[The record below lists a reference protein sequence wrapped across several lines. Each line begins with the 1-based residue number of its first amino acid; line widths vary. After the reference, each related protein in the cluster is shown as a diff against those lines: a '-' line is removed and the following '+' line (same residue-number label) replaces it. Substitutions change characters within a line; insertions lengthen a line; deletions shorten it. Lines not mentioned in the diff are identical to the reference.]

1 MSVPQTSPPFDALHP
16 AAAPAHTPAAGV
28 PRHPPLRTPAGGAIA
43 AGDGAAPSLPARL
56 GTTLFVAS
64 GWVTFALWWVVVLRE
79 EPPRYF
85 REVLG
90 ILGGALLTIMAG
102 TRVWVA
108 HNRRLARRGTRGR
121 ASRFVAHRWT
131 HDALGRA
138 LVVDGDDTLKSAREL
153 RVERGGDEKRYVAA
167 APCHRGWP

>member
-1 MSVPQTSPPFDALHP
+1 MP
-16 AAAPAHTPAAGV
+16 ARTPASGG
-28 PRHPPLRTPAGGAIA
+28 PRHPTPRAPAGAIA
-43 AGDGAAPSLPARL
+43 AGGEAAPSLPARV
-56 GTTLFVAS
+56 GTTLFVAA

-85 REVLG
+85 EEVLG
-90 ILGGALLTIMAG
+90 ILGGALLTIIVV

-138 LVVDGDDTLKSAREL
+138 LVVHGDGNLRSAREL
-153 RVERGGDEKRYVAA
+153 RVERAGDQKHYAAVAPSRRMPA
-167 APCHRGWP
+167 